1 MPHKNSNRGCGN
13 HGCCFFLWDA
23 GNFRRCRL
31 LFLAV
36 GAVGGVE
43 VEVVEVVLDALFG
56 RGDGHVVAIHAFEVG
71 VVVLYALNGVP
82 LKFKRAV
89 DIGYRFRQNLA
100 VAVGVACGEVA
111 LVVVVAGQYLADGAL
126 QAVHGEQFAHQSRH
140 PARRAVAVAERVAVD
155 EV

>member
-1 MPHKNSNRGCGN
+1 M
-13 HGCCFFLWDA
+13 
-23 GNFRRCRL
+23 
-31 LFLAV
+31 
-36 GAVGGVE
+36 E

-89 DIGYRFRQNLA
+89 DIGYRFGQNLA

-111 LVVVVAGQYLADGAL
+111 LVVVIACQHFADEVL
-126 QAVHGEQFAHQSRH
+126 QTVNGEQFAHQSRH
-140 PARRAVAVAERVAVD
+140 PARRAVAVTEGVAVD
-155 EV
+155 EVEAPFLEVVPHALPPARESCSSIAVHPDKTVKCKI